1 MISTQQ
7 IINTASSDILTSRRG
22 NSSAMGETDLR
33 HNDHDIAG
41 VKKLLWGDNI
51 KEDVFRR
58 WSQGFHFSHAE
69 PSALVQNEGGPCAVI
84 APVQGFILKIL
95 LAEIPGHCFPDL
107 TPEKSNSLL
116 VRAVCN
122 ILAQSSSHSYKVVLL
137 NRSRSPPGEEGCS
150 NHPDNADI
158 LNNEELSTEEAPDVR
173 SEIFHSDTFHER
185 LQVECFEGIQ
195 EVKQFYVRNFGVL
208 TDKYGVLLFLY
219 SVILSKGVENVK
231 SELSDLSDPLIHAV
245 YGYGSQGLINLMLT
259 GRAVG
264 HVWDD
269 VQHVGGLR
277 LCGIDRQPDV
287 GFITIM
293 EHMQY
298 CTVGSFYKNPK
309 NPVWVMGSE
318 THLTVLFSYEKKL
331 VSPETAAESAKRI
344 FRSFDPDGNNFI
356 QSVLLQDLLCAMDL
370 VSDPEYVDIMRKK
383 LDAENLGII
392 LLNAFMDEFFSGQQ
406 RSTPDTFSLLHY
418 NGLARS
424 NVEGCVA
431 YRNGSAVRLEG
442 DLRAASED
450 PMLTCLQTKWPGLE
464 VSWTGGKPPSLN

>member
-1 MISTQQ
+1 MSSSEPNST
-7 IINTASSDILTSRRG
+7 TEKEAARREC
-22 NSSAMGETDLR
+22 GEGDR
-33 HNDHDIAG
+33 EAIREARR
-41 VKKLLWGDNI
+41 LLWGEVI

-58 WSQGFHFSHAE
+58 WSQGFHFSESE

-116 VRAVCN
+116 VRAACN
-122 ILAQSSSHSYKVVLL
+122 ILEQSGSRSFEIVLL
-137 NRSRSPPGEEGCS
+137 NGSRSPPGEEGGCS
-150 NHPDNADI
+150 NRPDTVDPLDDNVES
-158 LNNEELSTEEAPDVR
+158 LPDER
-173 SEIFHSDTFHER
+173 PEIFHSDDFHDRLRVER
-185 LQVECFEGIQ
+185 FDSIQ
-195 EVKQFYVRNFGVL
+195 EVKQFYARNFRVL

-219 SVILSKGVENVK
+219 STILSKGVENVK
-231 SELSDLSDPLIHAV
+231 SELSDSSDPLIHAV

-277 LCGIDRQPDV
+277 LCGVDRQPDV

-309 NPVWVMGSE
+309 HPVWVMGSE
-318 THLTVLFSYEKKL
+318 THLTVLFSFEKKL

-370 VSDPEYVDIMRKK
+370 VSDPEYVDIMRRK

-406 RSTPDTFSLLHY
+406 RSTPDTFGLSHY

-424 NVEGCVA
+424 NVGGCVA
-431 YRNGSAVRLEG
+431 YRNGNAVRLEG

-464 VSWTGGKPPSLN
+464 VNWTGGKPPSLN